1 MKNSIL
7 AFLFICFFVSCAERN
22 NFTTNDWAYA
32 GGQESQNKYS
42 PLNQINKENVSQLQ
56 VAWTYHSNVPSG
68 NVQMNPVIV
77 DGIVYIT
84 TPLQEV
90 IAVDGSS
97 GKEKWRFN
105 PARTG
110 EQFAGI
116 NRGIAYWREK
126 GEKDRIFFTSGGY
139 LNSIFAETGQ
149 ADTSFGD
156 LGRISLNEGQVKPAD
171 QMGITAPAAPVIY
184 KDKVIVGAMTW
195 SSPANVSAY
204 EVKTG
209 KRTWIFHTIPHPGE
223 VGYESWAN
231 KESWKDEAG
240 VNVWGGL
247 SVDSKNGMI
256 YFSTGQPKND
266 FFRPDN
272 EGDQLFGNC
281 VVAIDGNTG
290 KHVWHYQAIRH
301 DIWDLDLP
309 CAPVVTELNLEGK
322 KIPGLVQL
330 TKSGNVLMFN
340 RITGKLLSKVEDR
353 EVPAST
359 LEGEHA
365 SPTQPYV
372 LWPEPFSKQ
381 VVRKEDLTNI
391 DAESHAFALNRFNTA
406 DAGWFIPPSLKGIIY
421 YGIHGGAE
429 WGGGSYDPN
438 ENIMYVNANELA
450 WHITMQE
457 INQPSNSNSAES
469 NHPGKA
475 LFLKNNC
482 SNCHGAN
489 RQGVGGIPKLIGLAA
504 KYTEQELVALIRQGK
519 GAMPPFPQIPQE
531 EIHQIAS
538 FLLDQEA
545 KETKNQHEMQKPVYR
560 AMDYTKFLDQNG
572 YPATAPPWGTLNALD
587 LTTGK
592 VKWKVPLGEHP
603 ELTAKGIP
611 QTGTENFGGSIV
623 TAGGLVF
630 VAATR
635 DEKIRAFD
643 KDSGK
648 VVWEHQLPFGG
659 YAIPSTYAINGQQYL
674 IIAATGGGKLGTKTG
689 DAYIAFALPSLN

>member
-1 MKNSIL
+1 MKNIFPWIIMLCS
-7 AFLFICFFVSCAERN
+7 FISCQNPDR
-22 NFTTNDWAYA
+22 FTVNDWAYA
-32 GGQESQNKYS
+32 GGQESQQKYS
-42 PLNQINKENVSQLQ
+42 NLTQINKETVSQLSL
-56 VAWTYHSNVPSG
+56 AWTYHSSDPSG

-84 TPLQEV
+84 TPKQEV
-90 IAVDGSS
+90 IAVEGET

-105 PARTG
+105 PARES

-116 NRGIAYWREK
+116 NRGIAFWRKK
-126 GEKDRIFFTSGGY
+126 GERDRIFFTSAGY
-139 LNSIFAETGQ
+139 LNSIFAEDGKV
-149 ADTSFGD
+149 DTSFGD
-156 LGRISLNEGQVKPAD
+156 FGRISLNEGQVKPAD
-171 QMGITAPAAPVIY
+171 QMGITAPAAPVLY
-184 KDKVIVGAMTW
+184 KDMVIVGAMTW

-204 EVKTG
+204 HVKTG
-209 KRTWIFHTIPHPGE
+209 KRVWIFHTIPQPGE
-223 VGYESWAN
+223 VGYETWAN
-231 KESWKDEAG
+231 QDSWKDGAG

-281 VVAIDGNTG
+281 VVAIDGETG
-290 KHVWHYQAIRH
+290 KHIWHYQAIRH
-301 DIWDLDLP
+301 DLWDLDLP
-309 CAPVVTELNLEGK
+309 CAPIVTELNMDGVQ
-322 KIPGLVQL
+322 IPGLVQL
-330 TKSGNVLMFN
+330 TKTGNVLLFN
-340 RITGKLLSKVEDR
+340 RITGELLSKVEDR
-353 EVPAST
+353 EVPASS

-365 SPTQPYV
+365 STTQPYV
-372 LWPEPFSKQ
+372 LWPEPFAKQ
-381 VVRKEDLTNI
+381 VVTQEDLTRI
-391 DAESHAFALNRFNTA
+391 DSTSHAFALNRFLSA

-438 ENIMYVNANELA
+438 ENMIYVNANELA

-457 INQPSNSNSAES
+457 INQPSAANQTAL

-489 RQGVGGIPKLIGLAA
+489 RQGVGGIPKLVDLNS
-504 KYTEQELVALIRQGK
+504 KYSEQELVALIRNGK
-519 GAMPPFPQIPQE
+519 GAMPPFPQIGQE
-531 EIHQIAS
+531 EMHTIAS

-545 KETKNQHEMQKPVYR
+545 KETKLPSAIEKPVYR

-572 YPATAPPWGTLNALD
+572 YPATAAPWGTLNALD

-592 VKWKVPLGEHP
+592 VRWKVPLGEHP

-643 KDSGK
+643 KHTGQ
-648 VVWEHQLPFGG
+648 VLWEYQLPFGG
-659 YAIPSTYAINGQQYL
+659 YAVPSTYAVNGKQYL

-689 DAYIAFALPSLN
+689 DAYIAFAIPE